1 MFQSHLKA
9 LENWGACAEA
19 VYVTANLGGCIL
31 PSSHVFEYQCLALA
45 VMLIR

>member
-31 PSSHVFEYQCLALA
+31 PSSHVFEYAMSCSCCY
-45 VMLIR
+45 VN